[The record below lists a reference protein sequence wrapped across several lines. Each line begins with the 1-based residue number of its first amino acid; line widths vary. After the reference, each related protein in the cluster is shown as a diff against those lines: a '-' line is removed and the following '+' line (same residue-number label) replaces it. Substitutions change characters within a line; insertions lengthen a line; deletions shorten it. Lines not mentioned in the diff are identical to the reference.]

1 MEIMTFTMNTK
12 VTTSKMKMGEKMD
25 TTTTPITQISTTAT
39 IPAKSEK
46 TPNMMETLDTTGRTK
61 TMDTLIR

>member
-25 TTTTPITQISTTAT
+25 TTTTPISTTAT
-39 IPAKSEK
+39 IPAETEK